1 MLNTLKPNYFS
12 LKNLILT
19 YITKKKALFII
30 SFLLHR
36 DGPRWGPRPPRVP
49 FFFFFFVILC
59 FIFVV
64 GLSFSPNQFSLPNPN
79 SNYQTQKFNKN
90 NKNIHNGDCIL
101 ANNKLFYHQRTK
113 KSCVI
118 GKAKAKFFA
127 TIVYLISVDCNKFLK
142 IK

>member
-19 YITKKKALFII
+19 YITKKSIIYHII
-30 SFLLHR
+30 SFTQGR
-36 DGPRWGPRPPRVP
+36 TQVGAQAPSGPI
-49 FFFFFFVILC
+49 FFLVILC

-118 GKAKAKFFA
+118 RKAKAKFFA
-127 TIVYLISVDCNKFLK
+127 TIVYLILVDCNKFLK